1 MDIKDKSRRI
11 KTFITRDLWF
21 VDVEH
26 HVSGVKKFFLNELKM
41 LVLIVK
47 LFNKNFI
54 MSRASS
60 LAFTTLLSLIPV
72 LAIMF
77 MFFKAFGG
85 ELVETKIKPM
95 LYEYLTAGMGY
106 NISEYIDSFL
116 GSATV
121 DTLGSIGF
129 IFLLAA
135 VYSILSSIETSF
147 NAIWQVNK
155 NRSPVEML
163 KTYLTIVFVTPV
175 LLILSLWLASRI
187 EFIILS
193 SNHAFS
199 GVISFV
205 LFKITPYLL
214 MTLMFMFLL
223 IIMPN
228 TRVQVSKAL
237 TGSIVGAI
245 SFMLLKTMFVYYTKL
260 TVSYNV
266 IYGSIAI
273 LPFFMLWLYFSW
285 IVVLVSVQIVF
296 VRQNIHNLTHQEQ
309 NVLSNRMDRIKIA
322 LMIII
327 HITKNFIAGKEQSSK
342 LEISQHLDIP
352 IRDISECLLF
362 LELNG
367 VIVEIAKKQDSFTL
381 NTPLEALTI
390 GRITDTVDKMFIEN
404 KNYTSE
410 KNFPELTKIINDN
423 KIIADREKP
432 LTSFFNEA

>member
-1 MDIKDKSRRI
+1 MTLKDQTRRI
-11 KTFITRDLWF
+11 KKFITRDIWF

-26 HVSGVKKFFLNELKM
+26 HVSGARKFFLKELQM
-41 LVLIVK
+41 LVLAIK
-47 LFNKNFI
+47 LADKNFLLN
-54 MSRASS
+54 RASAM
-60 LAFTTLLSLIPV
+60 AFTTLLSLIPV

-95 LYEYLTAGMGY
+95 IFDYLTAGIGDSISGY
-106 NISEYIDSFL
+106 LDSFL

-175 LLILSLWLASRI
+175 LLILSLWMASSL
-187 EFIILS
+187 EFIFSEGSNQWIGLLIFIL
-193 SNHAFS
+193 FQT
-199 GVISFV
+199 IPF
-205 LFKITPYLL
+205 ILL
-214 MTLMFMFLL
+214 TLMFLFLL
-223 IIMPN
+223 VIMPN
-228 TRVQVSKAL
+228 TSVKLSHALIGSLAGALFLTIFKAL
-237 TGSIVGAI
+237 FIH
-245 SFMLLKTMFVYYTKL
+245 YTIL
-260 TVSYNV
+260 AVSYNK

-273 LPFFMLWLYFSW
+273 LPFFMLWIWISW
-285 IVVLVSVQIVF
+285 IIVLASVQIVF
-296 VRQNIHNLTHQEQ
+296 VRQNIHNLTHLEQ
-309 NVLSNRMDRIKIA
+309 NVLSNRIDRIKIA

-342 LEISQHLDIP
+342 LEISQELDIP
-352 IRDISECLLF
+352 IKDISECLLF
-362 LELNG
+362 LEQNG

-381 NTPLEALTI
+381 NTPLETLTI
-390 GRITDTVDKMFIEN
+390 GRITDTVDKMFIDN
-404 KNYTSE
+404 KNYKSE
-410 KNFPELTKIINDN
+410 IQFPELKNIISEN
-423 KIIADREKP
+423 KIIADRSKT
-432 LTSFFNEA
+432 LTSFFE